1 MSLVRKRYAVIVA
14 TSLLATTVLGAGTT
28 LAQSTSAKKV
38 AIPSAGI
45 TTVLDSYET
54 AADKKTELEAIVK
67 VNVSASEQKTQK
79 IQSKNTD
86 GDDSIYDDIAISS
99 VENFVNVRK
108 EANTDAEIVGVIYD
122 ECAATIESEEGD
134 WYKIK
139 SGNVE
144 GYVAKM
150 YFLTG
155 EAAKAK
161 AMECGYVNAKVTTTT
176 LNVRTEQNETSEI
189 LTQIPE
195 GEKYDVIEYGSG
207 WVYLNIDEDVRGWVS
222 DDYVT
227 VSVDFDTA
235 LTLEEQQAKIAEE
248 ERIAE
253 AAAEAER
260 QAEEY
265 RKQQEEAE
273 AAAEEAKRQA
283 AAQAEEAAQNTYSE
297 PETQAEAT
305 YTEPETQAT
314 YTEPE
319 TEAAVEEAPVVTSG
333 TGSAVVAYAMQFVG
347 NPYVYGGSS
356 LTGGTDCSGFTMSVY
371 AHFGVSLP
379 HSSRAQSGCGTQV
392 AVDANTLQPGDL
404 LFYTNGG
411 STIGHVALYIGGGQ
425 IVHASTP
432 SSGIIVSNAFYRTPA
447 CAVRLV
453 G

>member
-1 MSLVRKRYAVIVA
+1 
-14 TSLLATTVLGAGTT
+14 
-28 LAQSTSAKKV
+28 
-38 AIPSAGI
+38 
-45 TTVLDSYET
+45 
-54 AADKKTELEAIVK
+54 
-67 VNVSASEQKTQK
+67 
-79 IQSKNTD
+79 
-86 GDDSIYDDIAISS
+86 
-99 VENFVNVRK
+99 
-108 EANTDAEIVGVIYD
+108 
-122 ECAATIESEEGD
+122 
-134 WYKIK
+134 
-139 SGNVE
+139 
-144 GYVAKM
+144 M

-273 AAAEEAKRQA
+273 AAAEEAKRQE

-297 PETQAEAT
+297 PETQAEVT
-305 YTEPETQAT
+305 YSEPETQAT

-319 TEAAVEEAPVVTSG
+319 TEAAVEEAPVATSG